1 MRFLVTGTAGFI
13 GYHLTERLLR
23 DGHTVVGFD
32 GMTAYYDVAL
42 KRARVARL
50 ERHGGF
56 RQVVG
61 LLEDGDL
68 LLRTAEAAQPEVIVH
83 LAAQAGVRY
92 GLENPRAY
100 VDGNLVGSFAV
111 LEAARVLQP
120 RHLLLA
126 STSSVYGA
134 GPEVP
139 FREASPT
146 DAPLSLYAATK
157 KAMEVMAHSYAH
169 LWAIPTTAFR
179 FFTVYG
185 PWGRPDMALFRFVS
199 AILEDREISVYGY
212 GRMRRDFTYVDDLIE
227 AVVRL
232 IEIPPRESSRLP
244 AGAISDSLS
253 RSAPFRSVNIGGGN
267 PVGLEEFIEAIE
279 IALKKPAKRLLLSMQ
294 PGDVPET
301 FAAPDLLSALT
312 GYRPQTSIET
322 GVQEFVEWYLEY
334 AVREN
339 FRPA

>member
-13 GYHLTERLLR
+13 GYHLAERLLR

-32 GMTAYYDVAL
+32 GMTDYYDVAL

-56 RQVVG
+56 RPVVG

-68 LLRTAEAAQPEVIVH
+68 LLRTAEAAEPEVIVH

-111 LEAARVLQP
+111 LEAARLLKP

-185 PWGRPDMALFRFVS
+185 PWGRPDMALFRFVA
-199 AILEDREISVYGY
+199 AILEDREIPVYGY

-232 IEIPPRESSRLP
+232 IDRPPG
-244 AGAISDSLS
+244 AGRVTADVPDSLS
-253 RSAPFRSVNIGGGN
+253 ASAPFRTVNIGGGQ
-267 PVGLEEFIEAIE
+267 PVGLEDFIAAIE
-279 IALKKPAKRLLLSMQ
+279 TALDRPAKRLLLPMQ

-301 FAAPDLLSALT
+301 FASPDLLQALT
-312 GYRPQTSIET
+312 GYRPRT
-322 GVQEFVEWYLEY
+322 GIDEGVARFVAWYRAY
-334 AVREN
+334 TASARS
-339 FRPA
+339 A

>member
-13 GYHLTERLLR
+13 GYHLAERLLR
-23 DGHTVVGFD
+23 DGHEVVGFD
-32 GMTAYYDVAL
+32 GMTDYYDVAL
-42 KRARVARL
+42 KRARLARL
-50 ERHGGF
+50 ERHGAF

-61 LLEDGDL
+61 MLEDGDL
-68 LLRTAEAAQPEVIVH
+68 LFRTAEAAAPDVIVH

-111 LEAARVLQP
+111 LEAARVLKP

-157 KAMEVMAHSYAH
+157 KSMEVMAHAYAH

-199 AILEDREISVYGY
+199 AILEDREIPVYGY

-232 IEIPPRESSRLP
+232 IDRPPGGEDP
-244 AGAISDSLS
+244 VTADGVSDS
-253 RSAPFRSVNIGGGN
+253 RSAAGPFRTVNIGGGQ
-267 PVGLEEFIEAIE
+267 PVGLEDFIAAIEA
-279 IALKKPAKRLLLSMQ
+279 ALGRPAKRLLLPMQ

-301 FAAPDLLSALT
+301 FASPALLEALT
-312 GYRPQTSIET
+312 GYRPRT
-322 GVQEFVEWYLEY
+322 GIDEGVARFVDWYRDY
-334 AVREN
+334 AAPA
-339 FRPA
+339 RPS

>member
-13 GYHLTERLLR
+13 GYHLAERLLR
-23 DGHTVVGFD
+23 DGHTIVGFD
-32 GMTAYYDVAL
+32 GMTDYYDVAL
-42 KRARVARL
+42 KRARLARL
-50 ERHGGF
+50 ERHGAF

-61 LLEDGDL
+61 MLEDGDL
-68 LLRTAEAAQPEVIVH
+68 LFRTAEAAAPDVIVH

-111 LEAARVLQP
+111 LEAARVLKP
-120 RHLLLA
+120 GHLLLA

-157 KAMEVMAHSYAH
+157 KSMEVMAHAYAH

-185 PWGRPDMALFRFVS
+185 PWGRPDMALFKFVS
-199 AILEDREISVYGY
+199 AILEDREIPVYGY

-232 IEIPPRESSRLP
+232 IDRPPGGEDP
-244 AGAISDSLS
+244 VTADGVPDS
-253 RSAPFRSVNIGGGN
+253 RSAAGPFRTVNIGGGQ
-267 PVGLEEFIEAIE
+267 PVGLEDFIAAIEA
-279 IALKKPAKRLLLSMQ
+279 ALGRPAKRLLLPMQ

-301 FAAPDLLSALT
+301 FASPALLEALT
-312 GYRPQTSIET
+312 GYRPRT
-322 GVQEFVEWYLEY
+322 GIDEGVARFVDWYRDY
-334 AVREN
+334 ASPA
-339 FRPA
+339 RPS